1 MVKHLPAMQETWVQ
15 SLGWEDLEKEI
26 ATHSSIL
33 AWRFPRMEEPGRL
46 QSMGSQRVR
55 HDWATSLHDY
65 LSLWIFIRPL
75 RTKKFTLNYVNNSHN
90 LQWIMFQSIQLSH
103 SIMSDSATP
112 WTEHIRHPCPSP
124 TPGACSNS
132 CPLNWWCHPT
142 ISFSVV
148 PFSSCLQSFWASGS
162 FPKSQF
168 FTSGGQSNGLS
179 ASASVSPSN
188 EYSGLISFRMDWL
201 DL

>member
-1 MVKHLPAMQETWVQ
+1 MVKHLPAMQKTWVQ
-15 SLGWEDLEKEI
+15 SLGWEDLEDLEKEI

-33 AWRFPRMEEPGRL
+33 AWRLPRMEEPGRL
-46 QSMGSQRVR
+46 QSMGLQRVR

-75 RTKKFTLNYVNNSHN
+75 RSKKFTLNYVNNSHN
-90 LQWIMFQSIQLSH
+90 LQWIMFQSIQLSR

-132 CPLNWWCHPT
+132 CPSSSWCHPT
-142 ISFSVV
+142 ISSSGT
-148 PFSSCLQSFWASGS
+148 PFSSCPQSFPALGY
-162 FPKSQF
+162 FLMSQF
-168 FTSGGQSNGLS
+168 FASGGEEDLILYLQDLLK
-179 ASASVSPSN
+179 
-188 EYSGLISFRMDWL
+188 LISTKP
-201 DL
+201 